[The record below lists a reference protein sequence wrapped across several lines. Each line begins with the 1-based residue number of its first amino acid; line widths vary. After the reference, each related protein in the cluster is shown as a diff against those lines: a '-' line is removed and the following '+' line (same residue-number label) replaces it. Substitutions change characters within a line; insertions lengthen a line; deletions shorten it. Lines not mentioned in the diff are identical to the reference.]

1 MYFHKETYISILYM
15 RYFKYNIFVSIVI
28 ILLILHQSK
37 KKVNQE
43 HLGSVVSSGVDVLG
57 QAKDYAE
64 EKVEEAKEFAEG
76 VVEDVVDAALG
87 GLKTLIEEL
96 VEVFID
102 LTKPLWNL
110 LTKIFEF
117 VRDVGEFIIGTDNI
131 ISRLA
136 KRIELIVK
144 INKNIL
150 EIIRLVYILADDETY
165 KCINK
170 ANDSSLL
177 SNILSRRAS
186 QDESAKNDKCNFTEV
201 GKRIEQNIAYSK
213 QLSREFNDLCS
224 NIAQLI
230 ERTIEDIKA
239 DLRDLTLLPWNIFLD
254 PAKIVKVRGIPVG
267 EEWFNIL
274 NKTID
279 GLNSGTRA
287 FFDVIEDVEDY
298 INDELLQGILK
309 IPLKSTI
316 QDGVGDLQLDNI
328 KLKEEKTFVDASKAI
343 ITSIDD
349 FTRTFGQLLGKIPGC
364 DKKD

>member
-1 MYFHKETYISILYM
+1 M

-43 HLGSVVSSGVDVLG
+43 HWGSVGSAVSSVASGAGDILSE
-57 QAKDYAE
+57 AKDYAE
-64 EKVEEAKEFAEG
+64 EKVEEAKEFAED

-144 INKNIL
+144 INKNVL

-177 SNILSRRAS
+177 SNILSHSAS
-186 QDESAKNDKCNFTEV
+186 QDESAKKDKCNFSEV

-224 NIAQLI
+224 NVAQLI

-287 FFDVIEDVEDY
+287 FFNVIEDVEDY
-298 INDELLQGILK
+298 INDELLKGILK

-316 QDGVGDLQLDNI
+316 QSGVGDLQLDNI

>member
-1 MYFHKETYISILYM
+1 M

-37 KKVNQE
+37 RKETKE
-43 HLGSVVSSGVDVLG
+43 HLGVVKKTVSSGVDMLG
-57 QAKDYAE
+57 KAKKYAE
-64 EKVEEAKEFAEG
+64 KEAKKEANRVKDFAEDI
-76 VVEDVVDAALG
+76 VEDVVDAALG
-87 GLKTLIEEL
+87 GLKTLVEEL
-96 VEVFID
+96 VQVFID

-117 VRDVGEFIIGTDNI
+117 VKDVGEFIIGTDNI

-144 INKNIL
+144 INKNVL

-177 SNILSRRAS
+177 SNILSRSTSR
-186 QDESAKNDKCNFTEV
+186 DESAKNDKCNFTEV
-201 GKRIEQNIAYSK
+201 GKRIEQNIAHSK
-213 QLSREFNDLCS
+213 QLSREFDDLCS
-224 NIAQLI
+224 NIAQLV

-279 GLNSGTRA
+279 GLNYGTRA
-287 FFDVIEDVEDY
+287 FFDVIEEVEDY
-298 INDELLQGILK
+298 INDELLKGILK

-328 KLKEEKTFVDASKAI
+328 KLKQEKTFVDASKAI